1 MKRLSSAALAILA
14 TVLVSC
20 SRTQLPEEDSIQQ
33 TAEETSGQYVP
44 GVVNVKLSED
54 LTAIIEEDLKNG
66 EIMTR
71 SSELNA
77 MAGELGIISMERLF
91 PDAGIYEAR
100 HRAAGLHRWYKI
112 LYDRSTTVT
121 KATDGLSSVPGI
133 DIVEPVQR
141 IRSTVTFNDPYLSQ
155 QWHYYNDGRLTERHL
170 AGADIN
176 VAPVWE
182 NYTVG
187 NSNVIVA
194 VVDGGIDF
202 SHEDLADNCIPEESW
217 NFVDNSR
224 NIIPHDHGTHVA
236 GTIAAINNNGT
247 GVCGIA
253 GGDAQANI
261 GGVRLIS
268 CQIFKTNP
276 DDPTKDLGAD
286 GAPAIVWGADHGAV
300 ISQNSWGY
308 SYEDPQDVLLD
319 NINNHPSMKAA
330 IDYFIENAGCDVN
343 GEQRPDS
350 PMKGGVVIFAAG
362 NEEMANAV
370 PADYDRVIAV
380 GAMAPDFTRAYYSN
394 YGDWVDLAAPGGSA
408 YYTLGQIYSTIPDN
422 GYGWMQGTSMACPH
436 VSGVAA
442 LLVSYF
448 GGTGFTNDM
457 LISKLLDGAD
467 YSAVSPNLKIGPLLD
482 AMGSFTVGGTTPP
495 EAVEA
500 FTVSARSNT
509 LTFSWKVT
517 EDPDDQKAYAYVL
530 LASKDRSLLEDIDLT
545 NIPENVSYT
554 EIRVGQ
560 LQSGASI
567 SGTLEGLEFDTGYYV
582 TLAGCDYNRN
592 FSGLAPIQE
601 VTTGANNAPTINTRY
616 SGDFSVDFKET
627 LTVTYIVSDPDGH
640 AVNVTLDPGSAAASG
655 SMGRPGFYDLTIN
668 GSKAAA
674 GEYRAVL
681 TVTDEYGAS
690 TEKAVDYQING
701 NEPPMVQESI
711 QDIRMFMSDS
721 REINLEEHFTD
732 SDIQNGDQ
740 LSFRA
745 SVSENGIVSVSVA
758 GNILSITP
766 LRSGL
771 CIVTVTASDTVGN
784 TCRLSFKVSV
794 SNITSEDGANV
805 YPNPV
810 SDYLNITI
818 GKDASASVRISS
830 STGKTVLERAFP
842 EAGPFS
848 PISIDMRDFAPGR
861 YTLEITYDGK
871 TISRTIVKL

>member
-20 SRTQLPEEDSIQQ
+20 SRTQLPEEEPIPQ
-33 TAEETSGQYVP
+33 TAEETAGQYVP
-44 GVVNVKLSED
+44 GEANVKLSED
-54 LTAIIEEDLKNG
+54 LTAVIEEDLKNG

-121 KATDGLSSVPGI
+121 KATVGLSSVPGI

-276 DDPTKDLGAD
+276 DDTTKDLGAD

-457 LISKLLDGAD
+457 LVSKLLDGAD
-467 YSAVSPNLKIGPLLD
+467 YSAVSPNLKIAQMTRKHMPMCCLHPRTG
-482 AMGSFTVGGTTPP
+482 
-495 EAVEA
+495 
-500 FTVSARSNT
+500 VS
-509 LTFSWKVT
+509 
-517 EDPDDQKAYAYVL
+517 
-530 LASKDRSLLEDIDLT
+530 
-545 NIPENVSYT
+545 
-554 EIRVGQ
+554 
-560 LQSGASI
+560 
-567 SGTLEGLEFDTGYYV
+567 
-582 TLAGCDYNRN
+582 
-592 FSGLAPIQE
+592 
-601 VTTGANNAPTINTRY
+601 
-616 SGDFSVDFKET
+616 
-627 LTVTYIVSDPDGH
+627 
-640 AVNVTLDPGSAAASG
+640 
-655 SMGRPGFYDLTIN
+655 
-668 GSKAAA
+668 
-674 GEYRAVL
+674 
-681 TVTDEYGAS
+681 
-690 TEKAVDYQING
+690 
-701 NEPPMVQESI
+701 
-711 QDIRMFMSDS
+711 
-721 REINLEEHFTD
+721 
-732 SDIQNGDQ
+732 
-740 LSFRA
+740 
-745 SVSENGIVSVSVA
+745 
-758 GNILSITP
+758 
-766 LRSGL
+766 
-771 CIVTVTASDTVGN
+771 
-784 TCRLSFKVSV
+784 
-794 SNITSEDGANV
+794 
-805 YPNPV
+805 
-810 SDYLNITI
+810 
-818 GKDASASVRISS
+818 
-830 STGKTVLERAFP
+830 
-842 EAGPFS
+842 
-848 PISIDMRDFAPGR
+848 
-861 YTLEITYDGK
+861 
-871 TISRTIVKL
+871 